1 MRLFDV
7 MADLGAALEAV
18 DGLRVLP
25 YTERRVNP
33 PQVMVALPRTY
44 AYDATMGRGSD
55 DLLMPVIV
63 FVGQPDAES
72 SQRHLSAYV
81 DGAGATSVKEAI
93 EKYPPT
99 AYDFAVVQDV
109 QFLVMAVASV
119 DYLTATFRVRIVG
132 KGS

>member
-7 MADLGAALEAV
+7 MADLGAALGV
-18 DGLRVLP
+18 IDGLRVLP

-33 PQVMVALPRTY
+33 PQAMVALPRTY

-72 SQRHLSAYV
+72 AQRHLSAYV
-81 DGAGATSVKEAI
+81 DGAGVTSVKEAI
-93 EKYPPT
+93 EKYSAT